1 MTDVPKNKDF
11 DKWNKL
17 KKKLHLRAEEVLFHE
32 REIWWCS
39 LGLNIGFEEDGK
51 NENFERPILII
62 RKFNKN
68 VLWILPLTRSHKT
81 GDYYFRITQGN
92 EDDSVVILSQIRL
105 ISSKR
110 LLRKMRM
117 MDEKEFKEIQDRVK
131 RFLP

>member
-1 MTDVPKNKDF
+1 MAKKEF
-11 DKWNKL
+11 DKWNEL
-17 KKKLHLRAEEVLFHE
+17 KKEIDVLNKPENFYFQE

-39 LGLNIGFEEDGK
+39 LGVNVGFEEDGK
-51 NENFERPILII
+51 NDNFERPVLII
-62 RKFNKN
+62 RKFNKY
-68 VLWILPLTRSHKT
+68 VLWILPLTRSRKT
-81 GDYYFRITQGN
+81 GDYYFLITQGD

-117 MDEKEFKEIQDRVK
+117 MDEAEFKDIKDKVK